1 MPPYKYSVSLLMS
14 LVSLS
19 SCFQHVHVWVFFL
32 PFLLTSLLFF
42 LSCFLE
48 PWWRRSKEAEAQ
60 LRLPPRRSWYKLQW
74 KRKKTKKRSLSCPVF
89 TSYDTHYRI
98 IIFILFFFVS
108 TDVMDLQTCALK
120 NIIWTGKAG
129 FGSWKPTKVWNLSAN
144 CGRSLSS
151 KKKKMKT
158 SDWRQQKPDVEKRA
172 MRGPHGSEQVYK
184 NATLNKNAWTE
195 RCKDLKKRNR
205 TLLMFGQSHL
215 TWSYSVLAWTTSG
228 RVCFRIRTFIWTLSH
243 VVKNHLGSFIYLFI
257 ILFFART
264 ACHEVALLY

>member
-151 KKKKMKT
+151 KKKK
-158 SDWRQQKPDVEKRA
+158 RKRLTEGSKSQTLRSA
-172 MRGPHGSEQVYK
+172 RCGGRMDRNKCTKMLPWTKMHGQRGV
-184 NATLNKNAWTE
+184 
-195 RCKDLKKRNR
+195 
-205 TLLMFGQSHL
+205 
-215 TWSYSVLAWTTSG
+215 
-228 RVCFRIRTFIWTLSH
+228 RI
-243 VVKNHLGSFIYLFI
+243 
-257 ILFFART
+257 
-264 ACHEVALLY
+264 

>member
-1 MPPYKYSVSLLMS
+1 MS

-108 TDVMDLQTCALK
+108 MDVMDLQTCALK

-144 CGRSLSS
+144 CSRSLSS
-151 KKKKMKT
+151 KKKKK
-158 SDWRQQKPDVEKRA
+158 WKRLTEGSKSQMLKSA
-172 MRGPHGSEQVYK
+172 RCGGRMDRNKCTKMPSWTKMHGQRGV
-184 NATLNKNAWTE
+184 
-195 RCKDLKKRNR
+195 
-205 TLLMFGQSHL
+205 
-215 TWSYSVLAWTTSG
+215 
-228 RVCFRIRTFIWTLSH
+228 RI
-243 VVKNHLGSFIYLFI
+243 
-257 ILFFART
+257 
-264 ACHEVALLY
+264 